1 MKDHAVAAEQFTHE
15 TPRPGDPQWFSDV
28 QEPLCVDRDD
38 EVAWERTADLVVVGY
53 GGAGVCAALQ
63 ARELGLSV
71 IAVDRFSG
79 GGATRINGG
88 IFYAGGGTA
97 AQKEA
102 GVEDT
107 PEEMFKYLQRETQG
121 VVRDDTLRRFC
132 EGSAESAEW
141 LARHGVR
148 FKGELY
154 AKKTSYPHTD
164 YSLYH
169 SDNSLAPHYKAVAR
183 PAARGHRA
191 IVDKLD
197 ATMGYGKGIYDPL
210 RAAADRSGVEFI
222 GSATVR
228 RLVIDR
234 TGRVLGICLTEV
246 PAGTREASRHAR
258 LLAAATALVLRLP
271 PAAPGAS
278 LIAAFADKKFA
289 AARAIEQRIGVT
301 RFIRAR
307 RAVCLCAGGFVFNR
321 EMVRHYAPKYRMGMP
336 LGTPGDDGSGIR
348 LGQSVGAQVDRLHH
362 LSAWRFINPPIA
374 WAQGMIVDAKGQRYV
389 NEMLY
394 GASIGLPMVEE
405 HGGVA
410 WIILDD
416 DQRKKAMAQARDK
429 ATLAFQKYPAMVAM
443 WLGSKK
449 ASTLDALARKC
460 GIDAD
465 RFARE
470 VEAYNALAETG
481 QADPFGKANEDIAPI
496 RKAPFHAIDV
506 SIDATFAFL
515 PVLSLGGLQV
525 DEDNGAVLGRDGA
538 PIRGL
543 YAAGRN
549 AVGIC
554 SNIYVSG
561 LSVADCVFS
570 GRRAARA
577 VAAEPV
583 G

>member
-1 MKDHAVAAEQFTHE
+1 MKDHATTVGQLGHPG
-15 TPRPGDPQWFSDV
+15 PRPGDPDWLSDV
-28 QEPLCVDRDD
+28 EEPLHINSDD
-38 EVAWERTADLVVVGY
+38 QITWDRTADLVVVGY
-53 GGAGVCAALQ
+53 GGAGVSAALQ

-88 IFYAGGGTA
+88 VFYAGGGTP

-102 GVEDT
+102 GVEDS
-107 PEEMFKYLQRETQG
+107 PEEMFKYLQQETQG

-132 EGSAESAEW
+132 EGSAEAAEW
-141 LARHGVR
+141 LAGYGVR
-148 FKGELY
+148 FKGTLY

-164 YSLYH
+164 YLLYH
-169 SDNSLAPHYKAVAR
+169 SDNSLAPNYKSLAK

-191 IVDKLD
+191 IVDTLD

-210 RAAADRSGVEFI
+210 RAAADRAGVEFM
-222 GSATVR
+222 GSSKVR
-228 RLVIDR
+228 RLVIDQ

-246 PAGTREASRHAR
+246 PTGTRQASRYSR
-258 LLAAATALVLRLP
+258 LVASATALLLRLP
-271 PAAPGAS
+271 PAIPGAG
-278 LIAAFADKKFA
+278 LISRIAEKKFA
-289 AARAIEQRIGVT
+289 QARAIEQRIGIT

-307 RAVCLCAGGFVFNR
+307 RAVCLSAGGFVFNR
-321 EMVRHYAPKYRMGMP
+321 AMVRHYAPKYTMGMP

-348 LGQSVGAQVDRLHH
+348 LGQSVGGQVERMHH

-374 WAQGMIVDAKGQRYV
+374 WAQGMIVGRHGRRYV

-405 HGGVA
+405 NDGIG

-416 DQRKKAMAQARDK
+416 EQRRKAMAQAQDK
-429 ATLAFQKYPAMVAM
+429 ATLPFQKYPAMIAM

-449 ASTLDALARKC
+449 ANTLDALARKC
-460 GIDAD
+460 GINTDQLL
-465 RFARE
+465 RE
-470 VEAYNALAETG
+470 VDVYNALAENG
-481 QADPFGKANEDIAPI
+481 EADPFGKANEDIAPI
-496 RKAPFHAIDV
+496 RKAPFHAINV

-515 PVLSLGGLQV
+515 PVLSLGGLKV
-525 DEDNGAVLGRDGA
+525 DEDSGAVLGQEGA

-549 AVGIC
+549 AIGIC

-570 GRRAARA
+570 GRRAARSI
-577 VAAEPV
+577 AADSS

>member
-1 MKDHAVAAEQFTHE
+1 MKDQATTTIKTSHTAPQ
-15 TPRPGDPQWFSDV
+15 PGDPDWFSEV
-28 QEPLCVDRDD
+28 EAPVRVDSVDQ
-38 EVAWERTADLVVVGY
+38 VAWDREADLVVVGY

-71 IAVDRFSG
+71 IAVDRFAG

-88 IFYAGGGTA
+88 VYYAGGGTP

-107 PEEMFKYLQRETQG
+107 PEEMFKYLRQETQG

-132 EGSAESAEW
+132 EGSAESARW
-141 LARHGVR
+141 LEGYGVR
-148 FKGELY
+148 FKGALY

-164 YSLYH
+164 YLLYH
-169 SDNSLAPHYKAVAR
+169 SDNSLAPNYKAIAK

-191 IVDKLD
+191 VVDKLD

-210 RAAADRSGVEFI
+210 RAAADRAGVAFI
-222 GSATVR
+222 GSARVR
-228 RLVIDR
+228 RLIVDR
-234 TGRVLGICLTEV
+234 NGRVLGISLTQV
-246 PAGTREASRHAR
+246 PGGSRAASRHAR
-258 LLAAATALVLRLP
+258 LVASATALLLRLP
-271 PAAPGAS
+271 PALPGAG
-278 LIAAFADKKFA
+278 LIRRIAEKKFA
-289 AARAIEQRIGVT
+289 RARAIEQHIGVT

-321 EMVRHYAPKYRMGMP
+321 DMVRHYAPHYLMGMP

-348 LGQSVGAQVDRLHH
+348 LGQSVGAQVERMHH

-374 WAQGMIVDAKGQRYV
+374 WAQGMIVGRHGRRYV

-394 GASIGLPMVEE
+394 GASIGLPMVE
-405 HGGVA
+405 HNDGVG

-416 DQRKKAMAQARDK
+416 EQRSKAMAQARNK
-429 ATLAFQKYPAMVAM
+429 TTLPFQKYPAMVAM

-449 ASTLDALARKC
+449 ANTLDALARKC
-460 GIDAD
+460 GIDTD
-465 RFARE
+465 RFKRE
-470 VEAYNALAETG
+470 VEVYNALAETG
-481 QADPFGKANEDIAPI
+481 EADPFGKANEDIAPI
-496 RKAPFHAIDV
+496 RKAPFHAINM

-515 PVLSLGGLQV
+515 PVLSLGGLKV
-525 DEDNGAVLGRDGA
+525 DEESGAVLGQDGA

-577 VAAEPV
+577 AAEQTN
-583 G
+583 